1 MMTKRDP
8 VKEWTSV
15 ISKRTDVRAMRSVTP
30 QPHVERGGGPAADEL
45 PSWLRRS
52 RSVTPGSTMMSQGA
66 ETILVLQRANRL
78 LQSRFGIDWADAAGV
93 VFEEAQRRAASPAA
107 VARVLTAGLRRDARG
122 GGGA

>member
-1 MMTKRDP
+1 MTKRNP
-8 VKEWTSV
+8 VKEWTDAVSR
-15 ISKRTDVRAMRSVTP
+15 RTHVRAMRPVTP
-30 QPHVERGGGPAADEL
+30 EVQPEPGAGPSADEL
-45 PSWLRRS
+45 PAWLRRS
-52 RSVTPGSTMMSQGA
+52 RAVTPGSTMMSQGA

-122 GGGA
+122 GSGV